1 MQQRTGAATTAC
13 EAPAVEA
20 VPIAARPT
28 GMSVLVVDD
37 EETVLRAARRVLERR
52 GFRVSTASLPAA
64 ALARLAAAEELDLL
78 LTDVSMP
85 DLSGPELAARA
96 RVLRPSLR
104 VLYMSG
110 SAEDGLLIDEDDGVG
125 FLEKPFAPDT
135 LVSAIGRLGTPTLKP
150 TAPHD
155 P

>member
-1 MQQRTGAATTAC
+1 VQERSGAAATAS
-13 EAPAVEA
+13 ETPAVESA
-20 VPIAARPT
+20 PVAQRPR

-52 GFRVSTASLPAA
+52 GFRVSTASLPDA
-64 ALARLAAAEELDLL
+64 ALARLAGADELDLL

-110 SAEDGLLIDEDDGVG
+110 SAEDGLVIDEEAGVG
-125 FLEKPFAPDT
+125 FLEKPFAPDA
-135 LVSAIGRLGTPTLKP
+135 LVCAIARLGRPTPTP
-150 TAPHD
+150 GVEPG

>member
-1 MQQRTGAATTAC
+1 
-13 EAPAVEA
+13 
-20 VPIAARPT
+20 
-28 GMSVLVVDD
+28 MSVLVVDD

-52 GFRVSTASLPAA
+52 GFRVSTASLPTA

-110 SAEDGLLIDEDDGVG
+110 SAEDGLPIDEEEGVG
-125 FLEKPFAPDT
+125 FLEKPFAPDA
-135 LVSAIGRLGTPTLKP
+135 LVSAIGRLGTPRLKP
-150 TAPHD
+150 GAVPD

>member
-1 MQQRTGAATTAC
+1 
-13 EAPAVEA
+13 
-20 VPIAARPT
+20 
-28 GMSVLVVDD
+28 MSVLVVDD

-52 GFRVSTASLPAA
+52 GFRVSTASLPHA

-96 RVLRPSLR
+96 RVMRPSLR

-110 SAEDGLLIDEDDGVG
+110 SAEDDLAIDEQAGVG
-125 FLEKPFAPDT
+125 FLEKPFAPDA
-135 LVSAIGRLGTPTLKP
+135 LVSAIDRLGTPTLEP
-150 TAPHD
+150 FAEPD